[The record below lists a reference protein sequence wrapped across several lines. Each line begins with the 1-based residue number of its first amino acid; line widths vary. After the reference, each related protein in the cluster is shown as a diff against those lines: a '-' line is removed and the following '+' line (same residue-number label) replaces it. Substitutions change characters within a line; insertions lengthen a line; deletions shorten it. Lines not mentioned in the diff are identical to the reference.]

1 VRMRVVGLVLPV
13 VIGIGVA
20 VTACSGAPGTAQPT
34 VSATRSAANVAALG
48 GSAASPAASGS
59 ASAVPA
65 GYKRVGGAAEGISV
79 AVPGSWVPVNLTEE
93 TAASAASRLGLFG
106 KVTASEIAQA
116 VEIWQQWHGI
126 FVLDVKYGVANP
138 EKFIPNLNAYCH
150 ASGTAD
156 VGADAV
162 LLVKAAVVSVY
173 ENKLGAT
180 HLTQKDLTIGGV
192 PGFETS
198 YQLRT
203 TKMGTVH
210 QSQLVVLPKPG
221 VGCFVTVTVGEGI
234 PAGNVLSTAAA
245 TAQFP

>member
-1 VRMRVVGLVLPV
+1 M
-13 VIGIGVA
+13 
-20 VTACSGAPGTAQPT
+20 
-34 VSATRSAANVAALG
+34 
-48 GSAASPAASGS
+48 
-59 ASAVPA
+59 AVPD
-65 GYKRVGGAAEGISV
+65 
-79 AVPGSWVPVNLTEE
+79 SWVPVNLTEG

-106 KVTASEIAQA
+106 KVTASEFAQA

-138 EKFIPNLNAYCH
+138 EKFTPNLNAYCH

-162 LLVKAAVVSVY
+162 LIFKPAVVSVY
-173 ENKLGAT
+173 ENKLGGT

-198 YQLRT
+198 YQLST
-203 TKMGTVH
+203 SKMGTVY

-221 VGCFVTVTVGEGI
+221 VACFVTVSAGGGV
-234 PAGNVLSTAAA
+234 PAGNVISTAAA

>member
-1 VRMRVVGLVLPV
+1 VRIRVVGLALPV
-13 VIGIGVA
+13 VIGMGVA
-20 VTACSGAPGTAQPT
+20 VAACSGAPGTARPV
-34 VSATRSAANVAALG
+34 VSATGSVSNVAALG
-48 GSAASPAASGS
+48 SSAASPVASGS
-59 ASAVPA
+59 PGAVPG
-65 GYKRVGGAAEGISV
+65 GYGRVGGAAEGISV
-79 AVPGSWVPVNLTEE
+79 AVPDSWVPVNLTQE

-116 VEIWQQWHGI
+116 VEVWQQWHGI

-138 EKFIPNLNAYCH
+138 EKFAPNLNAYCH

-173 ENKLGAT
+173 ENKLGGT

-198 YQLRT
+198 YQLST
-203 TKMGTVH
+203 SKMGTVY

-221 VGCFVTVTVGEGI
+221 DACFVTVSVGAGV
-234 PAGNVLSTAAA
+234 PAGNVISTAAA